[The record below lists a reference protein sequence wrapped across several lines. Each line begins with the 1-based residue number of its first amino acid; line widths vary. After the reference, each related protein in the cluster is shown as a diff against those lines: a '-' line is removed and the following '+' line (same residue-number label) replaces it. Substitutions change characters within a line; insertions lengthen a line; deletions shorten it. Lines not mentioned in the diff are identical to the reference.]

1 MAHSLSRRSVNYQ
14 LVEVTQNSELWS
26 GGDPVRP
33 ELSVEFRTAP
43 GRGVYGLVEGDTFL
57 AFLCYA
63 KTTAVPEDT
72 DQLDNLTSEMGSI
85 VIPYTVWSLQK
96 GCGRIIIQKVLDMAR
111 GSNSIDRV
119 VTLSPKTEMAR
130 NFHIKNNAFELRV
143 NKTTV
148 NFEYPL

>member
-1 MAHSLSRRSVNYQ
+1 MNYQ

-72 DQLDNLTSEMGSI
+72 DQLDNLTSEIGSI
-85 VIPYTVWSLQK
+85 VIPYTVWSLRK

-130 NFHIKNNAFELRV
+130 NFHIKNNAFELST

>member
-1 MAHSLSRRSVNYQ
+1 MNYQ
-14 LVEVTQNSELWS
+14 LVDVTQNSELWS
-26 GGDPVRP
+26 AGDPVRP

-43 GRGVYGLVEGDTFL
+43 GRGVYGLVEEGTFL

-72 DQLDNLTSEMGSI
+72 NQLDDLTSEIGNI

-130 NFHIKNNAFELRV
+130 NFHIKNNAFELSM